1 MIIRLF
7 TIVLIA
13 SGLILSASAQT
24 IFSFRLAEVHPLDY
38 PIAATD
44 KEFAKIVE
52 IRSKGRIKIACSF
65 GGALGQEKAVIADV
79 QAGKIDFAR
88 VSLSPV
94 AEQVKE
100 LNALLFPYLY
110 SSHEQMWKVLN
121 GPIGEELL
129 KKLENAGMIGLAYY
143 EAGSRNFYTKKP
155 VTKPSDLRGMKI
167 RVQENRLMMGLVTAL
182 GATPVPMGVG
192 DVYSALQSG
201 YIDGAENNIPS
212 YVSFS
217 HYEVAT
223 NYILDGHTM
232 VPEILIASSIALEKL
247 SKSEMDIIR
256 KAAKD
261 VISFQKQKWT
271 DREKRDLARATE
283 AGCAVIKPDPAT
295 LTEFHKAVAPVYDEF
310 GKDYKDLIAK
320 IKATK

>member
-1 MIIRLF
+1 MRINLF
-7 TIVLIA
+7 ITFLIVA
-13 SGLILSASAQT
+13 SMNVSVKAQT
-24 IFSFRLAEVHPLDY
+24 KYSFRLAEVHPQDY
-38 PIAATD
+38 PIAVTD

-52 IRSKGRIKIACSF
+52 VRSKGTIKIDCFF

-110 SSHEQMWKVLN
+110 SNHDQMWKVLN

-129 KKLENAGMIGLAYY
+129 KKLESSKMIGLAYY

-155 VTKPSDLRGMKI
+155 IKKPSDLIGMKI
-167 RVQENRLMMGLVTAL
+167 RVQENKLMIGLVTAL

-192 DVYSALQSG
+192 DIYAALQSG
-201 YIDGAENNIPS
+201 KIDGAENNIPS
-212 YVSFS
+212 YISFS

-232 VPEILIASSIALEKL
+232 VPEILIASSTALAKL
-247 SKSEMDIIR
+247 SGEEIDLIR

-261 VISFQKQKWT
+261 VIPFQKQKWV
-271 DREKRDLARATE
+271 DREKTDLAKAID
-283 AGCAVIKPDPAT
+283 AGCEITKPDAAT
-295 LTEFHKAVAPVYDEF
+295 LAEFQKAVAPVYDEF
-310 GKDYKDLIAK
+310 GKDFKDLIAK
-320 IKATK
+320 IKTTK